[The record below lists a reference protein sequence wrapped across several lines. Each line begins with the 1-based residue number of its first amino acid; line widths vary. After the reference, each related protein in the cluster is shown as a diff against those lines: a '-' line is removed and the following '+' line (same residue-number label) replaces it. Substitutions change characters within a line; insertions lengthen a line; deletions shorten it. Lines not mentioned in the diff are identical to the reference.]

1 MLGGI
6 SLCQRQARRPAMK
19 ALRSSDFLAV
29 LALATAAL
37 FWAGNML
44 VGKALNEQVAPL
56 TLAFWRWVLILT
68 ILAPFVWRDVVRHRA
83 EIRAAL
89 PLLSLLALLGT
100 GLYNALIFG
109 ALHFTSATNAALLN
123 SSIPVWTVLLSV
135 LLHRRRPGPMELLGV
150 SVSLCGVAAIIS
162 HGSIAG
168 LASFQLN
175 RGDAWM
181 LVAMVMWSLYLLLL
195 PLRPRVLPSFCFL
208 WVTGVLGLFALTLLM
223 LVNGGGE
230 TFVIPLSR
238 TSVTGVF
245 YLAVFPSILATLVCN
260 YGIDRIGA
268 VRASQC
274 VHLVPVFASV
284 IAMAWLGE
292 TLHWYHAVGFI
303 FVLAGLFIAN
313 QRYRDR

>member
-1 MLGGI
+1 
-6 SLCQRQARRPAMK
+6 MK

-44 VGKALNEQVAPL
+44 VGKALNQQVAPMA
-56 TLAFWRWVLILT
+56 LAFWRWVLILL
-68 ILAPFVWRDVVRHRA
+68 ILAPFVLRDVVRHRT

-109 ALHFTSATNAALLN
+109 ALHYTSATNAALLN

-135 LLHRRRPGPMELLGV
+135 LLHRRRPGRMELVGV
-150 SVSLCGVAAIIS
+150 LVSLAGVAAIIS
-162 HGSIAG
+162 HGSPAG
-168 LASFQLN
+168 FANFQLN

-181 LVAMVMWSLYLLLL
+181 LVAMLMWSLYLLLL
-195 PLRPRVLPSFCFL
+195 PRRPRVLASFCFL
-208 WVTGVLGLFALTLLM
+208 WITGVIGLIALTLLM
-223 LVNGGGE
+223 LVNGGGQA
-230 TFVIPLSR
+230 FVIPLSQ
-238 TSVTGVF
+238 SSLSGIF

-260 YGIDRIGA
+260 YGIDRIGS

-284 IAMAWLGE
+284 IAMTCLGE
-292 TLHWYHAVGFI
+292 ALHWYHALGFI
-303 FVLAGLFIAN
+303 FVLAGLVIAN
-313 QRYRDR
+313 HRGIATIKKVA

>member
-1 MLGGI
+1 
-6 SLCQRQARRPAMK
+6 MK
-19 ALRSSDFLAV
+19 PLRSSDFLAV

-56 TLAFWRWVLILT
+56 ALAFWRWVLILT
-68 ILAPFVWRDVVRHRA
+68 ILAPFVWRDVVRYRT

-89 PLLSLLALLGT
+89 PLLSLLAILGT

-135 LLHRRRPGPMELLGV
+135 LLHRRRPGRLELLGV

-162 HGSIAG
+162 HGSLTDLAG
-168 LASFQLN
+168 FQLN

-195 PLRPRVLPSFCFL
+195 PRRPRVLPSFCFC
-208 WVTGVLGLFALTLLM
+208 G
-223 LVNGGGE
+223 
-230 TFVIPLSR
+230 SR
-238 TSVTGVF
+238 
-245 YLAVFPSILATLVCN
+245 VCS
-260 YGIDRIGA
+260 D
-268 VRASQC
+268 C
-274 VHLVPVFASV
+274 
-284 IAMAWLGE
+284 
-292 TLHWYHAVGFI
+292 LH
-303 FVLAGLFIAN
+303 
-313 QRYRDR
+313 